1 MFRIPL
7 KFRWIYKHLSSSELS
22 NDCSFDLC
30 LSDLFGEQQRRF
42 LDYYSEQG
50 LRLALKR
57 YGLVAKLRELGYEQV
72 DLKYGVRDDGSH
84 FLVVFEPPFRE
95 ENKIGEFIA
104 RKTRF
109 EEIYPCM
116 KVEWLCLQNPRKA
129 FTEEKPRLPGQR
141 YPGLG
146 LGRDVLS
153 MIMLMAIRLKYE
165 ALVNVADH
173 FHNAYIYANSF
184 YFHRPEDA
192 GCLRALAAFMA
203 DSGLSLAQM
212 AWALEQSR
220 IFEAGAEKA
229 FHWEASPQILPLRSA
244 LEARYQDPSYGE
256 SVRKAK
262 EGFRFVLKGSPDDIE
277 MA

>member
-1 MFRIPL
+1 MFKIPL
-7 KFRWIYKHLSSSELS
+7 KFRWIYKHLSTAELS

-42 LDYYSEQG
+42 LDFYSEQG
-50 LRLALKR
+50 LRLSLKR
-57 YGLVAKLRELGYEQV
+57 YGLVAKLRELGYEQI

-104 RKTRF
+104 RKVRF
-109 EEIYPCM
+109 EGVFPCL
-116 KVEWLCLQNPRKA
+116 KIEWLCLQNPRQA
-129 FTEEKPRLPGQR
+129 FTPDKPRLPGQR

-153 MIMLMAIRLKYE
+153 MIMLMAIRLKYD

-173 FHNAYIYANSF
+173 FHNAYIYTNSF
-184 YFHRPEDA
+184 YFHNPADA
-192 GCLRALAAFMA
+192 GRLEALAGFMKS
-203 DSGLSLAQM
+203 SGLTLAQT
-212 AWALEQSR
+212 AWALEQDR
-220 IFEAGAEKA
+220 IYLSGETVP
-229 FHWEASPQILPLRSA
+229 FHWEPAPQILPLRTA
-244 LEARYQDPSYGE
+244 LETRYQEKDYIQAVSAARDE
-256 SVRKAK
+256 
-262 EGFRFVLKGSPDDIE
+262 FRFVLKGSPDDIQ